1 MSKPMPTFWKLFL
14 SFPII
19 ASLVLFQFSGSS
31 AETPAPTDSSS
42 PISSESPTASPS
54 PSDSPSPSP
63 SVSPSP
69 STSASPSVS
78 ASPTVPPSPSP
89 SASTF
94 PRLYPLNQPNSLW
107 VVVNKKRRLNPVAY
121 APILSPT
128 TNLAKPAAT
137 AYWAMRAEIKRQGLG
152 TLCLNSGYRSYSYQ
166 KSIHSARVAS
176 MGKTAAEQ
184 LAARPGHSEH
194 QTGLAADVSITS
206 LDCRIGGFGSTQAY
220 KWIASNG
227 YKYGFIVR
235 YPLNKTDVTGYV
247 WEPWHLR
254 FVGKELAAE
263 MRKQKVKTLEEFFKL
278 PAAPTY

>member
-1 MSKPMPTFWKLFL
+1 MPTFWKLFL

-42 PISSESPTASPS
+42 PSASDTPSASPS
-54 PSDSPSPSP
+54 PSDSLSPSPSASPSP

-69 STSASPSVS
+69 VIS
-78 ASPTVPPSPSP
+78 PSPSP
-89 SASTF
+89 SASVF
-94 PRLYPLNQPNSLW
+94 PRLYPLNKADSLW

-121 APILSPT
+121 APVLSPT

-137 AYWAMRAEIKRQGLG
+137 AYWAMRAELIRQGLG
-152 TLCLNSGYRSYSYQ
+152 TLCLNSGYRSYAYQ
-166 KSIHSARVAS
+166 TSIHAARVAS

-206 LDCRIGGFGSTQAY
+206 LDCRIGGFGSTKTY

-263 MRKQKVKTLEEFFKL
+263 MRKQKIKTLEEFFKL
-278 PAAPTY
+278 PVAPTY